1 MNPQT
6 NNYMEKQKHLLMH
19 LILSAIC
26 LLTLTGCEEDWWDA
40 RHTDVF
46 GDWRIVEVT
55 GSYNCNYRPGD
66 YWTFYTN
73 GGFMAQGYDGLYES
87 GSWDRRGR
95 ELYIY
100 FNSYNPEIVAYVRS
114 IDDDYMVLDIDDY
127 TYQSSYTL
135 RLVRQSYYSQHK

>member
-1 MNPQT
+1 MT
-6 NNYMEKQKHLLMH
+6 
-19 LILSAIC
+19 
-26 LLTLTGCEEDWWDA
+26 
-40 RHTDVF
+40 
-46 GDWRIVEVT
+46 
-55 GSYNCNYRPGD
+55 
-66 YWTFYTN
+66 
-73 GGFMAQGYDGLYES
+73 QGYDGLYES

-114 IDDDYMVLDIDDY
+114 IDDDYMVLDVDDY